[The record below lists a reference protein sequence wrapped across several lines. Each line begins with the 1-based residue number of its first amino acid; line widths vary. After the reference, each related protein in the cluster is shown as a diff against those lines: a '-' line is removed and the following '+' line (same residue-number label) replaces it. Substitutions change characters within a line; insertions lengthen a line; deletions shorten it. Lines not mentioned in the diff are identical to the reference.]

1 MKAVVMTAPET
12 SPTGGTFGEP
22 EPRPGEDVVELIGA
36 GLHQVV
42 RSRASGAHYS
52 SAGMFPNVPG
62 VDAVARTSDGRVV
75 YTGWIRPPWGTMA
88 ERMAA
93 PAGIELPP
101 RADPLAVAAGVNPA
115 MSGWFPLAGRREEN
129 GSLGTVL
136 IVGATGMSGR
146 LAVQSAFA
154 LGADR
159 VVAAGRDAG
168 RLEEVAALGATPV
181 SLTGPDAASALAD
194 ALAGERPSIVLD
206 YVWGPAAETA
216 FEALNRS
223 GFDEDGGVDTVYT
236 QIGGL
241 AGRTAAVPADL
252 LRSRPIRILGS
263 GLGSVS
269 NEKLLAGLPGVIGL
283 IADGTLAVPYTPFP
297 IEDAAAAWA
306 HTGDRA
312 VIVP

>member
-1 MKAVVMTAPET
+1 MRAVVMTAPGAD
-12 SPTGGTFGEP
+12 PTGGTFAEP
-22 EPRPGEDVVELIGA
+22 EPRPGEDVLELVGA
-36 GLHQVV
+36 GVHQVV

-52 SAGMFPNVPG
+52 SAGLFPNVPG
-62 VDAVARTSDGRVV
+62 VDAVARTADGRLV

-93 PAGIELPP
+93 RAGIDLPEG
-101 RADPLAVAAGVNPA
+101 ADPLAVAAGVNPA
-115 MSGWFPLAGRREEN
+115 MSGWFPLAKRHQEAG
-129 GSLGTVL
+129 GLGTVL
-136 IVGATGMSGR
+136 VIGATGMSGR

-168 RLEEVAALGATPV
+168 RLEEVAALGAVPV
-181 SLTGPDAASALAD
+181 SLSGDAASALAD

-206 YVWGPAAETA
+206 YVWGPAAEAA
-216 FEALNRS
+216 FDALNRS
-223 GFDEDGGVDTVYT
+223 GFDEDGGIETVYT

-241 AGRTAAVPADL
+241 AGRLAAVPADL
-252 LRSRPIRILGS
+252 LRSRPIRIVGS
-263 GLGSVS
+263 GIGAVS
-269 NEKLLAGLPGVIGL
+269 NEELLAGLPGLIGL
-283 IADGTLAVPYTPFP
+283 IADGTLRVPYTPFA